1 MTAQAGKGFGKKP
14 AAGSKAKPAGSKA
27 NPAGSSSKVL
37 DELSSVAGGSVS
49 AAPAAAAAAEAGE
62 GGAAVCPCGGGAEKR
77 GYKECCGR
85 YHGGVKEPDAV
96 TLMKARYS
104 AFAKGVIPYIVR
116 TTHDDNPNLGP
127 GGAEGRKQLTADCE
141 ETCNRLVFKR
151 LDIMSTEAGS
161 TEDESFVSFRAVYAY
176 KHGTTTD
183 NQILVEKSRFVL
195 DPSSGRW
202 LYIERIPLDAAAEAA
217 WRLGPELLQQEKQQG
232 GKKSYVMQGAAQP
245 KLRPRSS

>member
-1 MTAQAGKGFGKKP
+1 
-14 AAGSKAKPAGSKA
+14 
-27 NPAGSSSKVL
+27 
-37 DELSSVAGGSVS
+37 
-49 AAPAAAAAAEAGE
+49 
-62 GGAAVCPCGGGAEKR
+62 
-77 GYKECCGR
+77 
-85 YHGGVKEPDAV
+85 
-96 TLMKARYS
+96 MKARYS

-183 NQILVEKSRFVL
+183 NQILVEKSRFVR

-202 LYIERIPLDAAAEAA
+202 LYIERIP
-217 WRLGPELLQQEKQQG
+217 WMLLRRRPG
-232 GKKSYVMQGAAQP
+232 GWGQSCFS
-245 KLRPRSS
+245 RRSSRGGRNLMSCREQHSRS